1 MHPPNALLIR
11 CVLVRRWLLKALKL
25 ARSPNILQKSHV
37 LYVGWSH
44 VLAGESGIQY
54 ITFVATLG
62 HLEDASIILGDISE
76 GFEARWS
83 FSGNANIQ
91 EQEF

>member
-1 MHPPNALLIR
+1 MVAEGAEACPLPD
-11 CVLVRRWLLKALKL
+11 
-25 ARSPNILQKSHV
+25 ILQKNHV

-44 VLAGESGIQY
+44 VLAGGSGIQY

-62 HLEDASIILGDISE
+62 HLEDASILGDISE

-83 FSGNANIQ
+83 FSGNAANIQ
-91 EQEF
+91 EQEYLMELSRGHVHT